1 MLASLMVL
9 SNRSS
14 SSAPESAEMRFASIA
29 LRVEMESA
37 ESGER
42 EIRLDLKYTTIRDC
56 AIDINYLSRS
66 CCDIIRLG

>member
-37 ESGER
+37 ESAEH
-42 EIRLDLKYTTIRDC
+42 EC
-56 AIDINYLSRS
+56 
-66 CCDIIRLG
+66 